1 MIFSVCRPQYFISH
15 TTSQRSPVM
24 WHWHSC
30 EKVLRKFEHTWLL
43 HEVMFIKPRLGSS
56 FMDLMVRK
64 RKGWSRSQRK
74 LCCSVSLLPWG
85 LRIVDIKL
93 SEIIG
98 TIWCVLVF
106 STKVNYIP
114 ISWCELG
121 THVTSP
127 RQKWNSPPQGK
138 PYMSNSPL
146 PRDNQ
151 WSNT

>member
-1 MIFSVCRPQYFISH
+1 MFADPSILFLIQHLSVHLWCDTDTLVRKCWERLNICDCY
-15 TTSQRSPVM
+15 M
-24 WHWHSC
+24 KSC
-30 EKVLRKFEHTWLL
+30 LSSLVLS
-43 HEVMFIKPRLGSS
+43 SS
-56 FMDLMVRK
+56 FMDLVVRK

-114 ISWCELG
+114 LSWCELG

-146 PRDNQ
+146 SRDNQ